1 MDRAIVEALSLEEQV
16 SLLAGASFWLTVPIA
31 DAGVPAVKVSDGP
44 NGARGG
50 GALVGGVSAAC
61 FPAGIGLAATWDK
74 ALIGDVG
81 NALAEEAQ
89 SKGARALLAPT
100 VNLHRG
106 ALNGRNF
113 ECYSEDPYLT
123 AQLGVAYIR
132 GLQERGVSAVV
143 KHFIGNDS
151 EFQRNTISSEIPE
164 RALRELYLVPFEAA
178 VKEAGVW
185 AVMSSYNKVDGVFVG
200 DSRRFLSDILR
211 GEWGF
216 DGVVMSDW
224 FGTNSTAPAVNAGLD
239 LEMPGPTRYRGEKLL
254 AALENG
260 EVDPKTVEAS
270 VERLLRWFE
279 RLGAFETPDIPE
291 EQASNTREHRVLIR
305 RAGAEGAVLLKN
317 TGVLPLE
324 PNTLKKVAV
333 IGPNAKTAQI
343 MGGGSAQVNA
353 HYRVTP
359 YDGLIA
365 GLGGDKLAYE
375 LGCTNHKV
383 LPLLVDAL
391 NGPLEARYFNT
402 PDLSGEVVY
411 ETTQDDGQLMWL
423 DAIGH
428 GVDQGNFSVRF
439 SGSLEVRDAGEHLF
453 DLVSAG
459 YSRLFI
465 DDELLLDN
473 WDGWEA
479 GESYFGTGSSPKEG
493 SVNLSA
499 GAHTLKLEYAPKTGG
514 AFGLSAWRMGFFRPL
529 ADDALERAAALAAEA
544 DVAIVCVGLNGEW
557 ETEGGDRTD
566 LELAGKQNELVSRV
580 AAANPNT
587 VVLLQTGSPVTM
599 PWLDEVASVVQ
610 LWYPGQELGNAA
622 ADVLLGKVN
631 PSGKLPQTFP
641 VRLTDSPVMDGDPS
655 TYPGEN
661 GQVFYREGIF
671 IGYRHFERE
680 GIKPLFPFGFGLSYT
695 TFDYGNVELSTDSLS
710 AGETLSVRVPVTNS
724 GERAGKEVVQLYVR
738 DVDASLPRPEKELKG
753 FVKLTLEPG
762 ETKTAEF
769 TLEMRS
775 LAYFDEAQNAWVAE
789 VGEYEVLVG
798 AASDDVR
805 ARTRFTLTK
814 TWQEAVV

>member
-1 MDRAIVEALSLEEQV
+1 MDRAILEALSLEERV
-16 SLLAGASFWLTVPIA
+16 SLLAGASFWLTVPVE

-61 FPAGIGLAATWDK
+61 FPAGIGLAATWDT
-74 ALIGDVG
+74 ALLEEVG
-81 NALAEEAQ
+81 QALAEEAQ

-106 ALNGRNF
+106 SLNGRNF

-123 AQLGVAYIR
+123 ARLAVAYVR
-132 GLQERGVSAVV
+132 GLQENGVSAVI

-178 VKEAGVW
+178 VKEAKVW
-185 AVMSSYNKVDGVFVG
+185 AIMSSYNKMDGVFVG
-200 DSRRFLSDILR
+200 DSRRLLTDVLR
-211 GEWGF
+211 GEWGY
-216 DGVVMSDW
+216 DGIVMSDW
-224 FGTNSTAPAVNAGLD
+224 FGTNSTAPSVNAGLD
-239 LEMPGPTRYRGEKLL
+239 LEMPGPARYRGEKLL
-254 AALENG
+254 SAVENG
-260 EVDPKTVEAS
+260 EVDRETVEAS

-279 RLGAFETPDIPE
+279 RLDAFENPDIPE
-291 EQASNTREHRVLIR
+291 EQAINSRAHRVLIR

-317 TGVLPLE
+317 DGVLPLDRDAL
-324 PNTLKKVAV
+324 TKVAV

-359 YDGLIA
+359 YDGLVA
-365 GLGGDKLAYE
+365 GLGEDKLEYE

-383 LPLLVDAL
+383 LPLLGEQL
-391 NGPLEARYFNT
+391 SGPLEAEYFNA

-411 ETTQDDGQLMWL
+411 QTTQPDGQLMWL

-428 GVDQGNFSVRF
+428 GVDQANFSVRF
-439 SGSLEVRDAGEHLF
+439 SGSFTVAEAGEHLF

-459 YSRLFI
+459 RSRLFI

-479 GESYFGTGSSPKEG
+479 GDSYFGMGSTVKVE

-499 GAHTLKLEYAPKTGG
+499 GEHSVRLEYTRMSGG
-514 AFGLSAWRMGFFRPL
+514 AFGISAWRIGMFRPL
-529 ADDALERAAALAAEA
+529 GEEAVERAVQLAAA
-544 DVAIVCVGLNGEW
+544 SDVAIVCVGLNGEW
-557 ETEGGDRTD
+557 ETEGNDRVD
-566 LELAGKQNELVSRV
+566 MELAGRQNELVSRV
-580 AAANPNT
+580 AAANPKT
-587 VVLLQTGSPVTM
+587 IVLLQTGSPVTM
-599 PWLDEVASVVQ
+599 PWLDEVAAVVQ

-622 ADVLLGKVN
+622 ADVLMGKVN

-641 VRLTDSPVMDGDPS
+641 AQLSDSPVMDGDPS

-680 GIKPLFPFGFGLSYT
+680 GKKPLFPFGFGLSYT
-695 TFDYGNVELSTDSLS
+695 TFDYGDVTLSADSLG
-710 AGETLSVRVPVTNS
+710 AGDTLTVSLPVTNT
-724 GERAGKEVVQLYVR
+724 GERAGKEIVQLYVR
-738 DVDASLPRPEKELKG
+738 DPETSLERPEKELKG
-753 FVKLTLEPG
+753 FVKLELEPG

-769 TLEMRS
+769 TLDMRS
-775 LAYFDEAQNAWVAE
+775 LAYFDEGENAWVAE
-789 VGEYEVLVG
+789 AGNFEVLVG
-798 AASDDVR
+798 ASSDDIR
-805 ARTRFTLTK
+805 ARATFTLAD
-814 TWQEAVV
+814 TWRESVG